1 MQPRLSQDQFEQCLM
16 RGFAPS
22 KVTGW
27 LEDSLRE
34 SLDHALK
41 INPDLF
47 QAQLAEADLSDS
59 AQQWLIPEQYQSLD
73 IRALVLS
80 LCRNQQDRERAE
92 WELDQF
98 ESKSLL
104 PVLRAIKFVID
115 TLRENKILWG
125 VGRGSSVSSLTLYLL
140 GVHRIDPM
148 LWNLDPEEF
157 FR

>member
-1 MQPRLSQDQFEQCLM
+1 M
-16 RGFAPS
+16 RGVAPNNA
-22 KVTGW
+22 TGW
-27 LEDSLRE
+27 LESSVRDSL
-34 SLDHALK
+34 SHALT
-41 INPDLF
+41 INPELF
-47 QAQLAEADLSDS
+47 ESELVEQDLSIA
-59 AQQWLIPEQYQSLD
+59 AQQWLIPQSYQELD
-73 IRALVLS
+73 IRALVVS
-80 LCRNQQDRERAE
+80 LCRNQQDRERVG

-104 PVLRAIKFVID
+104 PVLRAIKFVVD